1 MREKSVTVSIKS
13 LTNIL
18 DLYSVHLPISS
29 IIVAE
34 KKNQAGFRRHV
45 HNVKLLILIDLSRYV
60 SGMEQIVVSVA
71 GWGGGHSFFSRI
83 FQVLWHSKPPVRET

>member
-1 MREKSVTVSIKS
+1 MQKDCVTVSIKS
-13 LTNIL
+13 LANIL

-45 HNVKLLILIDLSRYV
+45 HNVKLLILMVLSHYV
-60 SGMEQIVVSVA
+60 SGMEQIVVSVS

-83 FQVLWHSKPPVRET
+83 FQVPWCEPTETYG